1 MRSIKL
7 PSWIERLLGV
17 DPRPVPSHVFA
28 IEDGRM
34 TYADFER
41 RQGLR
46 SGSALVLRHHASIEL
61 PEDVFQSGLLGG
73 PVSDEAVFEDALEQ
87 LLASADMATGG
98 GSGGKGGSGKKGGR
112 PIEACLVVPD
122 AWLRL
127 AFSEIGELP
136 RTAGE
141 REQVLR
147 WKLKRLVPFRVDELR
162 VQGVEVVPLSGQPA
176 GEPRRLLLGFAL
188 ERLMS
193 QLEDL
198 FGRAGVRLG
207 WISNHSLSLL
217 AALDLAG
224 RFDGGS
230 DAASSGTELVAVARV
245 REDGY
250 SLLFTLGGDP
260 VLQRYKAAAGA
271 TPEDAAARLVRR
283 DLRLTRSFLEE
294 KLPGHVLDHTL
305 FVGPSHLEDAW
316 TQWLEEGLGA
326 PVARIDEQRVL
337 DVDFAV
343 AAPSWSHL
351 APLVGAVRQ
360 EVA

>member
-46 SGSALVLRHHASIEL
+46 SGSALMLRHHASIEL
-61 PEDVFQSGLLGG
+61 PEDLFQRGLLGG
-73 PVSDEAVFEDALEQ
+73 PVSDEAMFEDALEQ
-87 LLASADMATGG
+87 LLASADLATGG
-98 GSGGKGGSGKKGGR
+98 GRGAGGQGGSGKKSGR
-112 PIEACLVVPD
+112 PAEACLVVPD

-136 RTAGE
+136 RAAGE

-176 GEPRRLLLGFAL
+176 SEPRRLLLGFAL

-217 AALDLAG
+217 GALDLAA
-224 RFDGGS
+224 DNGGMT
-230 DAASSGTELVAVARV
+230 SGAELVAVARV

-305 FVGPSHLEDAW
+305 FVGPPHLENAW
-316 TQWLEEGLGA
+316 MQWLEDGLGA
-326 PVARIDEQRVL
+326 PVARVDEQRVA
-337 DVDFAV
+337 DIDFAV
-343 AAPSWSHL
+343 AAPPWSQL